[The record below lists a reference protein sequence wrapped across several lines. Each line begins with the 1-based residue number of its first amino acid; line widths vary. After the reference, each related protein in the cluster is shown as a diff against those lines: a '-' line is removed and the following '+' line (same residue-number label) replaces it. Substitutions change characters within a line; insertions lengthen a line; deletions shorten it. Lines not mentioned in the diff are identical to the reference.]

1 MNVYKIPSDITLE
14 DIQKVPSMENYEG
27 LALVTT
33 VDVGDVDEL
42 EMGKLLDG
50 KAVVFNSS
58 NTMFVFNCAHALW
71 QNKTYKR
78 QIEAGELL
86 TQGVEKIIDDSIEK
100 YFDGN
105 FVMPQSKPVVEPDP
119 QPDPQEVAKEWYPMD
134 ELPDNGE

>member
-1 MNVYKIPSDITLE
+1 MNVYKITSDVTLE
-14 DIQKVPSMENYEG
+14 DVQKVPSMENYEG

-71 QNKTYKR
+71 QNKTYKK
-78 QIEAGELL
+78 QIDAGLEL
-86 TQGVEKIIDDSIEK
+86 TQGVEKIVDDSLDK
-100 YFDGN
+100 YLNGTF
-105 FVMPQSKPVVEPDP
+105 VVEP
-119 QPDPQEVAKEWYPMD
+119 ELTEEWKPVED
-134 ELPDNGE
+134 EE

>member
-1 MNVYKIPSDITLE
+1 MNVYKIPSDVTLE
-14 DIQKVPSMENYEG
+14 DVQKVPSMENYEG

-71 QNKTYKR
+71 QNKTYKK
-78 QIEAGELL
+78 QIDAGLEL
-86 TQGVEKIIDDSIEK
+86 TQGVEKIVDDSLDK
-100 YFDGN
+100 YLNGTF
-105 FVMPQSKPVVEPDP
+105 VVEP
-119 QPDPQEVAKEWYPMD
+119 ELTEEWKPVED
-134 ELPDNGE
+134 EE

>member
-1 MNVYKIPSDITLE
+1 MNVYKIPSDVTLE
-14 DIQKVPSMENYEG
+14 DVQKVPSMENYEG

-71 QNKTYKR
+71 QNKTYKK
-78 QIEAGELL
+78 QIDAGLEL
-86 TQGVEKIIDDSIEK
+86 TQGVEKIVDDSLDK
-100 YFDGN
+100 YLSGTF
-105 FVMPQSKPVVEPDP
+105 VVEP
-119 QPDPQEVAKEWYPMD
+119 ELTEEWKPVED
-134 ELPDNGE
+134 EE

>member
-1 MNVYKIPSDITLE
+1 MNVYKIPSDVTLE
-14 DIQKVPSMENYEG
+14 DVQKIPSMENYEG

-71 QNKTYKR
+71 QNKTYKK
-78 QIEAGELL
+78 QIDAGLEL
-86 TQGVEKIIDDSIEK
+86 TQGVEKIVDDSLDK
-100 YFDGN
+100 YLNGTF
-105 FVMPQSKPVVEPDP
+105 VVEPDLP
-119 QPDPQEVAKEWYPMD
+119 EKWKPVED
-134 ELPDNGE
+134 EE

>member
-1 MNVYKIPSDITLE
+1 MNVYKIPSDVTLE
-14 DIQKVPSMENYEG
+14 DVQKVPSMENYEG

-71 QNKTYKR
+71 QNKTYKK
-78 QIEAGELL
+78 QIDAGLEL
-86 TQGVEKIIDDSIEK
+86 TQGVEKIVDDSLDK
-100 YFDGN
+100 YLNGTF
-105 FVMPQSKPVVEPDP
+105 VVEP
-119 QPDPQEVAKEWYPMD
+119 ELSEEWKPVED
-134 ELPDNGE
+134 EE